1 VAEMKKNKSKGC
13 EIVLFYVLIALA
25 GLLSVGAIVVFAYLR
40 RKKEKKT
47 TRHISNEENMQL
59 LELLKSY
66 AALRNA
72 TKNLQRGHK

>member
-1 VAEMKKNKSKGC
+1 MKKNKSKGC